1 MTGAVLGTH
10 NCRSG
15 RGFSLAKA
23 RSGKDSHAAAILKVL
38 ALSGVISAGCFAV
51 WKANSE
57 LAPAD
62 AAASQFTSLPGEPDD
77 TIGLG
82 GEPISKPKSEGDAQA
97 DDRALAQFDFAQ
109 DTGEEEPA
117 PTREM
122 PPAFPTTE
130 QSEPDIAPEPT
141 VSDPEPGVAAL
152 DLLEEEEAR
161 SARQPSP
168 IRAASAEVG
177 AAPASPAVK
186 QLPVRAGAPVLLPPP
201 TSSPSAAA
209 PRTRTP
215 SRIVP
220 ANAEDLDTTT
230 GQDNPPAL
238 PDNLIPED
246 IEAVDNA
253 AASSL
258 PEIRSRSSVPQP
270 RSAQEGMQIS
280 PARTRGSSIPES
292 DPMQDQSEP
301 AEENPFPA
309 LNSEAGP
316 DTSGQQEPAA
326 EEEEVVNPF
335 APRTRASSIPATPT
349 EPGLEPEPTALPD
362 EVAPSRLAPN
372 TPAQFSP
379 PPGRQPARTPTINH
393 SVGEAVEPGSEPEKT
408 SIPSRNI
415 SENLLIGEGTID
427 DPAITPTKQ
436 PQIRVEKRAQAEAEI
451 GEKMVYEIIVQ
462 NVGQVAAKAV
472 VVEERIPKGTRMER
486 SQPQAKLGRD
496 KVLHW
501 ELGTMDPGA
510 QKVIKVEVTP
520 LEAGPIGSVATV
532 RFGAEVATKTVV
544 TAPTLSLSVEHP
556 QEVAMGEQVPI
567 RFVVT
572 NTGTGTAKNVKLR
585 TKLQEGLQHKAG
597 LDLDKKLGT
606 LAPGQSQKVD
616 LSVTAAEEGRFAPV
630 VIVTTGEGNNEFEQE
645 NRTLDLNVIQSRLTL
660 SRDGHVRRFVN
671 RPAEFTTRVM
681 NHSIDAMKDVRITET
696 LPVGV
701 VPVGEMTKYRWNPET
716 RTVQWTVSQL
726 GPGQYS
732 DLKLNVVSERA
743 GELEGKVEAVAAN
756 GQRAE
761 LPTML
766 EVAGFPALKV
776 DIHGED
782 KPVAVDEQVS
792 MRVTISNKGSAPAT
806 SVTALFELPREM
818 TLISAEGPVQYTQ
831 EGKLVTFAA
840 LQELAPNEKQTFD
853 IVLAA
858 AEEGST
864 SVAVDVYSD
873 DRKDDPVRQEE
884 AVTIIPK

>member
-1 MTGAVLGTH
+1 M
-10 NCRSG
+10 
-15 RGFSLAKA
+15 
-23 RSGKDSHAAAILKVL
+23 I
-38 ALSGVISAGCFAV
+38 
-51 WKANSE
+51 
-57 LAPAD
+57 
-62 AAASQFTSLPGEPDD
+62 
-77 TIGLG
+77 
-82 GEPISKPKSEGDAQA
+82 
-97 DDRALAQFDFAQ
+97 
-109 DTGEEEPA
+109 
-117 PTREM
+117 
-122 PPAFPTTE
+122 
-130 QSEPDIAPEPT
+130 
-141 VSDPEPGVAAL
+141 
-152 DLLEEEEAR
+152 
-161 SARQPSP
+161 
-168 IRAASAEVG
+168 
-177 AAPASPAVK
+177 
-186 QLPVRAGAPVLLPPP
+186 
-201 TSSPSAAA
+201 
-209 PRTRTP
+209 
-215 SRIVP
+215 
-220 ANAEDLDTTT
+220 
-230 GQDNPPAL
+230 
-238 PDNLIPED
+238 
-246 IEAVDNA
+246 
-253 AASSL
+253 
-258 PEIRSRSSVPQP
+258 
-270 RSAQEGMQIS
+270 
-280 PARTRGSSIPES
+280 
-292 DPMQDQSEP
+292 
-301 AEENPFPA
+301 
-309 LNSEAGP
+309 
-316 DTSGQQEPAA
+316 
-326 EEEEVVNPF
+326 
-335 APRTRASSIPATPT
+335 
-349 EPGLEPEPTALPD
+349 
-362 EVAPSRLAPN
+362 
-372 TPAQFSP
+372 
-379 PPGRQPARTPTINH
+379 
-393 SVGEAVEPGSEPEKT
+393 
-408 SIPSRNI
+408 
-415 SENLLIGEGTID
+415 
-427 DPAITPTKQ
+427 
-436 PQIRVEKRAQAEAEI
+436 
-451 GEKMVYEIIVQ
+451 YEIIVQ

-556 QEVAMGEQVPI
+556 QEVALGEQVPI
-567 RFVVT
+567 HFVVT
-572 NTGTGTAKNVKLR
+572 NTGSGTARNVKLR

-616 LSVTAAEEGRFAPV
+616 LSVLAAEEGRFAPV

-681 NHSIDAMKDVRITET
+681 NHSIDVMRDVRITET
-696 LPVGV
+696 LPAGV
-701 VPVGEMTKYRWNPET
+701 VPVGEMTKYRWNPDN

-776 DIHGED
+776 DIHGEG
-782 KPVAVDEQVS
+782 KPVPVDEQVS

-806 SVTALFELPREM
+806 SVTALFELPQEM

>member
-1 MTGAVLGTH
+1 MP
-10 NCRSG
+10 
-15 RGFSLAKA
+15 
-23 RSGKDSHAAAILKVL
+23 AAILKVL

-57 LAPAD
+57 LVPAD
-62 AAASQFTSLPGEPDD
+62 SAQSEQFTPLPGEADD

-82 GEPISKPKSEGDAQA
+82 GEPISKPQGKDATPA
-97 DDRALAQFDFAQ
+97 DDQALAQFEFAQ
-109 DTGEEEPA
+109 DGSEEEPA
-117 PTREM
+117 PSREM
-122 PPAFPTTE
+122 PPAFPAIE
-130 QSEPDIAPEPT
+130 QSEPDLDPQPT
-141 VSDPEPGVAAL
+141 ASDPEPGVASL

-161 SARQPSP
+161 NARQPSR
-168 IRAASAEVG
+168 IQAASAEVG
-177 AAPASPAVK
+177 AAPTSPAVK
-186 QLPVRAGAPVLLPPP
+186 QLPTRADAPILLPTP
-201 TSSPSAAA
+201 TATAQAGA

-215 SRIVP
+215 SRVVP
-220 ANAEDLDTTT
+220 ANAEDIDTSA
-230 GQDNPPAL
+230 GQENGPIL
-238 PDNLIPED
+238 PGDLIPED
-246 IEAVDNA
+246 IEPAASD

-258 PEIRSRSSVPQP
+258 PEIRSRGSIPQ
-270 RSAQEGMQIS
+270 ANNGAGMQIN
-280 PARTRGSSIPES
+280 PARARGSSIPTHDTNTATE
-292 DPMQDQSEP
+292 EP
-301 AEENPFPA
+301 VEENPFPA
-309 LNSEAGP
+309 LNSAPGP
-316 DTSGQQEPAA
+316 DLSGQQEPSP
-326 EEEEVVNPF
+326 EEEVENPF
-335 APRTRASSIPATPT
+335 APRTRPAPATSIPAASS
-349 EPGLEPEPTALPD
+349 EPEPTALP
-362 EVAPSRLAPN
+362 ETPVPN

-379 PPGRQPARTPTINH
+379 PPGRQPTRTPTINH
-393 SVGEAVEPGSEPEKT
+393 SVGEAVEPGAEPLKS
-408 SIPSRNI
+408 SIPQRNI

-451 GEKMVYEIIVQ
+451 GEKMIYEIIVQ

-556 QEVAMGEQVPI
+556 QEVALGEQVPI
-567 RFVVT
+567 HFVVT
-572 NTGTGTAKNVKLR
+572 NTGSGTARNVKLR

-681 NHSIDAMKDVRITET
+681 NHSIDVIKDVRITET

-701 VPVGEMTKYRWNPET
+701 VPVGEMTKYRWNPDN

-806 SVTALFELPREM
+806 SVTALFELPQEM

>member
-1 MTGAVLGTH
+1 MP
-10 NCRSG
+10 
-15 RGFSLAKA
+15 
-23 RSGKDSHAAAILKVL
+23 AAILKVL

-57 LAPAD
+57 LAPAN
-62 AAASQFTSLPGEPDD
+62 AATPDQFTALPDETDD

-82 GEPISKPKSEGDAQA
+82 GEPIAKPKGESDSQPA
-97 DDRALAQFDFAQ
+97 DRALAQYEFAQ
-109 DTGEEEPA
+109 ETSEEEPT

-122 PPAFPTTE
+122 PPAFPDVE
-130 QSEPDIAPEPT
+130 QSEPDITPEPT
-141 VSDPEPGVAAL
+141 ASDPEPGVAAL

-168 IRAASAEVG
+168 IRSTSAEVG
-177 AAPASPAVK
+177 AVPASPAVK
-186 QLPVRAGAPVLLPPP
+186 QLPTRSDAPILLPTPKAP
-201 TSSPSAAA
+201 AAAAA
-209 PRTRTP
+209 PHTRTP

-220 ANAEDLDTTT
+220 ANAENLDTAA
-230 GQDNPPAL
+230 GQDTAPVSPG
-238 PDNLIPED
+238 DLIPEE
-246 IEAVDNA
+246 IEAVDDN

-270 RSAQEGMQIS
+270 RSTEEGIQIS
-280 PARTRGSSIPES
+280 PARTRGSSIPETV
-292 DPMQDQSEP
+292 PTQEQAEP
-301 AEENPFPA
+301 AEESPFPA
-309 LNSEAGP
+309 LNTEAGP
-316 DTSGQQEPAA
+316 VMSGQQEPAA

-335 APRTRASSIPATPT
+335 APRTRASSIPAAPT
-349 EPGLEPEPTALPD
+349 EPEPTALPD
-362 EVAPSRLAPN
+362 EAVPN
-372 TPAQFSP
+372 RSIPKTPGQFSP
-379 PPGRQPARTPTINH
+379 PPGRQPTRTPTINH
-393 SVGEAVEPGSEPEKT
+393 SVGEAVEPGPEPEKS
-408 SIPSRNI
+408 SIPQRNI

-436 PQIRVEKRAQAEAEI
+436 PQVRVEKRAQAEAEI

-462 NVGQVAAKAV
+462 NVGQVPASAV
-472 VVEERIPKGTRMER
+472 VVEERIPKGTKMER

-501 ELGTMDPGA
+501 ELGTMAPGA

-544 TAPTLSLSVEHP
+544 TAPTLSLSVDHKS
-556 QEVAMGEQVPI
+556 EVALGEQVAI
-567 RFVVT
+567 QFVIT

-597 LDLDKKLGT
+597 LDLDKKLGN

-645 NRTLDLNVIQSRLTL
+645 NRTLDLNVIQSRLSL

-681 NHSIDAMKDVRITET
+681 NHSIEVMKDVRITET
-696 LPVGV
+696 LPAGV
-701 VPVGEMTKYRWNPET
+701 VPVGEKTKYEWDPAT
-716 RTVQWTVSQL
+716 RSVKWKVSQL

-743 GELEGKVEAVAAN
+743 GELEGKVEAVTAS
-756 GQRAE
+756 GHRAE

-766 EVAGFPALKV
+766 EVAGFPSLKV
-776 DIHGED
+776 DIHGQD

-792 MRVTISNKGSAPAT
+792 MRVTVSNNGSAPDKN
-806 SVTALFELPREM
+806 VTTLFTLPPEM

-831 EGKLVTFAA
+831 EGKYVTFAA

-858 AEEGST
+858 AEAGST

-873 DRKDDPVRQEE
+873 EHKEDPVRQEE
-884 AVTIIPK
+884 AVRIIPE